1 VTSSTTATAETHE
14 HQLARLEAEVQ
25 ALRGQLHRTHRLAT
39 VGTMTAMVAHEF
51 NNILTPM
58 INYAQLAQKN
68 PKLLNKAAA
77 RAADGGMRAATIC
90 NALLKITREDADR
103 PVTIDAA
110 DLVNETLAAMGRDL
124 ARDSI
129 NLEIDVPKG
138 LTLVASRVKLQQ
150 VLLNLILNA
159 RNALLGRPAPRQM
172 LISFRRLDG
181 DVIIRVHDNGVG
193 IPAENIDRIFE
204 PFFTT
209 HPDDDSDGS
218 GLGLA
223 ICHQIVHAAGGT
235 ISVDSEP
242 SKGAT
247 FTVTLPATA

>member
-1 VTSSTTATAETHE
+1 MTSSITATAQTHE

-25 ALRGQLHRTHRLAT
+25 ALREQLRRAHRLAT
-39 VGTMTAMVAHEF
+39 VGTMAAMVAHEF
-51 NNILTPM
+51 NNILTPV
-58 INYAQLAQKN
+58 ISYAQLAQKN
-68 PKLLNKAAA
+68 PKLLNKAAV
-77 RAADGGMRAATIC
+77 RAADGGIRATTIC

-110 DLVNETLAAMGRDL
+110 DLINETLAAMGRDL
-124 ARDSI
+124 ASDSI
-129 NLEIDVPKG
+129 DLQIDVPKD
-138 LTLVASRVKLQQ
+138 LTLVAPRVELQQ

-159 RNALLGRPAPRQM
+159 RDALLARPAPRQM
-172 LISFRRLDG
+172 LISFRRRAG
-181 DVIIRVHDNGVG
+181 DVIVRVRDNGIG
-193 IPAENIDRIFE
+193 IPPENIDRIFE

-209 HPDDDSDGS
+209 HPDDESNGS

-247 FTVTLPATA
+247 FTVTLPAHP

>member
-1 VTSSTTATAETHE
+1 MASSTTTTAETHE
-14 HQLARLEAEVQ
+14 HQLARLEAEVL

-39 VGTMTAMVAHEF
+39 VGTMAAMVAHEF
-51 NNILTPM
+51 NNILTPV

-68 PKLLNKAAA
+68 PKLLAKAAA
-77 RAADGGMRAATIC
+77 RAADGGARATAIC

-103 PVTIDAA
+103 SVTIDAA

-129 NLEIDVPKG
+129 DLDIDVPKG
-138 LTLVASRVKLQQ
+138 LALIAPRVELQQ

-159 RNALLGRPAPRQM
+159 RDALLARPAPRQM
-172 LISFRRLDG
+172 LISFQRLNG
-181 DVIIRVHDNGVG
+181 DVIVRVGDNGVG

-209 HPDDDSDGS
+209 HADDDSDGS

-223 ICHQIVHAAGGT
+223 ICHQIIHAIGGT
-235 ISVDSEP
+235 ISVESEP

-247 FTVTLPATA
+247 FTVTLPAHP